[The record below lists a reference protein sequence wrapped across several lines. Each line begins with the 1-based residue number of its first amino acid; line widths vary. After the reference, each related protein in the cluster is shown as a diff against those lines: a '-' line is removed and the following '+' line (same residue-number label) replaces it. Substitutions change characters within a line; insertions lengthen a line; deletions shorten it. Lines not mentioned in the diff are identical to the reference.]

1 VKRAEALRP
10 LSREHMEALLV
21 AKSLREA
28 DEVAPASRSFLEFW
42 ERDGQVHFRVEE
54 EVLLPAWARH
64 AEVDRPAIAR
74 MLDDHL
80 TIRREALRLATGE
93 AELAQVHEL
102 GRCLNDHVRFEEREL
117 FPAIEAALDPGQ
129 TEELAAAIA
138 AAERAWHA
146 REGGE
151 SDR

>member
-1 VKRAEALRP
+1 
-10 LSREHMEALLV
+10 MEALLI

-28 DEVAPASRSFLEFW
+28 EEAGVVSRAFLDFW
-42 ERDGQVHFRVEE
+42 KRDGQVHFRVEE

-80 TIRREALRLATGE
+80 TIRREALRFAGGE
-93 AELAQVHEL
+93 ADLAEVHEL

-117 FPAIEAALDPGQ
+117 FPAIEAALDPEQ

-146 REGGE
+146 REAGE
-151 SDR
+151 SSR